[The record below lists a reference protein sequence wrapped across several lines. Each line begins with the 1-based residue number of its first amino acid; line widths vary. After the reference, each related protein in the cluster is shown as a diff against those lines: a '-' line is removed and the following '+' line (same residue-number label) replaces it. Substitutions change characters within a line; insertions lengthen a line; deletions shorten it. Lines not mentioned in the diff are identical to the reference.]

1 MCEKVDVAF
10 MSTMLKWP
18 KGSRTSDGVW
28 AKHWYEN
35 VDNSEGFASFS
46 AKDLQLNDEQ
56 LSVVHHVQPFYDQ
69 LYKKRI
75 GA

>member
-1 MCEKVDVAF
+1 MRP
-10 MSTMLKWP
+10 MLKWP

-56 LSVVHHVQPFYDQ
+56 LSVVHHVQPFMISSI
-69 LYKKRI
+69 KKEL
-75 GA
+75 ALNKSYLEK